1 MIMKKILRLSLV
13 AILSLICGTGFA
25 QTTFDFDNDYAT
37 LFPSLPGTSS
47 NDSHDGDFTEA
58 TTCSIDGIS
67 ITVSAKTSGNNEN
80 RIWSSSPRL
89 RMYTGTLTITAPEGK
104 KLSGIEFNAGKWNA
118 NNTVDNG
125 ELSVVGNSATWTGSS
140 NSVVL
145 NIGGNTQI
153 KSIVVYIE
161 GDTPEPIV
169 TAKYKKAD
177 KIESGKEYLIVAL
190 NDGVYNVAQQ
200 ITSTYGYL
208 YVESA
213 KEENG
218 VIELSEDNTNA
229 FTIEATDGGYTIKQN
244 NGKYLYQKDSHNS
257 FNVSDTSTE
266 GDVWTIDANADGTF
280 KITNVS
286 VNKYVQYSVNYK
298 SFGSYADEQGIMPYL
313 YVKDETGTS
322 ISGTTVE
329 KFDANAPVYNLA
341 GQRVSKNT
349 KGILIQNGKKFVNK

>member
-1 MIMKKILRLSLV
+1 MKKILRLSLI

-25 QTTFDFDNDYAT
+25 QTTFDIDNDYAT
-37 LFPSLPGTSS
+37 LFPNLPGTSS

-58 TTCSIDGIS
+58 TTCTIDGIS

-80 RIWSSSPRL
+80 RIWTSSPRL

-104 KLSGIEFNAGKWNA
+104 NISGVEFNAGKWNE

-125 ELSVVGNSATWTGSS
+125 ELNAVGSNATWTGSS

-145 NIGGNTQI
+145 NICGNTQI
-153 KSIVVYIE
+153 KSIVVYLE
-161 GDTPEPIV
+161 GETPEPIV

-190 NDGVYNVAQQ
+190 NDGIYKVAQQ
-200 ITSTYGYL
+200 ITSNYGYL
-208 YVESA
+208 YVEDA

-229 FTIEATDGGYTIKQN
+229 FTVNATDGGYTIKQN
-244 NGKYLYQKDSHNS
+244 NGKYLYQSGTYNS
-257 FNVSDTSTE
+257 FNVSENPTE
-266 GDVWTIDANADGTF
+266 GQVWTIDANADGTF
-280 KITNVS
+280 KITNVG
-286 VNKYVQYSVNYK
+286 VNKYVQYSAKYT

-322 ISGTTVE
+322 ISNTTAD

>member
-1 MIMKKILRLSLV
+1 MNKILRLSLV
-13 AILSLICGTGFA
+13 AILTLICGAGFA
-25 QTTFDFDNDYAT
+25 QTTFDFDNNYAT
-37 LFPSLPGTSS
+37 LFPNLPGTSS

-58 TTCSIDGIS
+58 TTCTIDGIS

-104 KLSGIEFNAGKWNA
+104 NLSGIEFNAGKWNA

-145 NIGGNTQI
+145 SIAGNTQF
-153 KSIVVYIE
+153 KSIAVYLE
-161 GDTPEPIV
+161 GETVEP
-169 TAKYKKAD
+169 TATIKYKKAD

-208 YVESA
+208 YVESV

-244 NGKYLYQKDSHNS
+244 NGKYLYQKGSYNS

-280 KITNVS
+280 RITNVS
-286 VNKYVQYSVNYK
+286 VNKYVQYSVNYE

-322 ISGTTVE
+322 ISKPTVE